1 MNRTADQLKKGG
13 HRSMKFDFSKLL
25 GRIIEKF
32 GTRAA
37 FAAAINLAESAL
49 SNRLSGKMHFDADE
63 IYLACQLL
71 GIEPQEIPVYFFTPE
86 VR

>member
-1 MNRTADQLKKGG
+1 ME
-13 HRSMKFDFSKLL
+13 FDFSKLL

-32 GTRAA
+32 GTRSN
-37 FAAAINLAESAL
+37 FAAAMGLAESAL
-49 SNRLSGKMHFDADE
+49 SNRLSGKVHFDAEE

-71 GIEPQEIPVYFFTPE
+71 DIESQDVAVYFFTLK

>member
-1 MNRTADQLKKGG
+1 ME
-13 HRSMKFDFSKLL
+13 FDFSKLL

-32 GTRAA
+32 GTRTA
-37 FAAAINLAESAL
+37 FATAMGLADSAL
-49 SNRLSGKMHFDADE
+49 SNRLNGKTHFSADE

-71 GIEPQEIPVYFFTPE
+71 DIEAAEIPTYFFTPM